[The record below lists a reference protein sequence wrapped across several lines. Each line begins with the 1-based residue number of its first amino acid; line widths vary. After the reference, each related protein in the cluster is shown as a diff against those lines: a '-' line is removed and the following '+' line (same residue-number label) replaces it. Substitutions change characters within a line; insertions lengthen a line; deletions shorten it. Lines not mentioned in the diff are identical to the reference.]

1 VSAGLNLARLRAICF
16 DIDGTLADT
25 DDAMVL
31 RLAGWLRPLA
41 RLTPGRDLPRL
52 ARRLVMATEGP
63 ANLAYALADRLYL
76 DELAAPF
83 LDALHRVRGEG
94 RPSRF
99 LLIPGI
105 QEALA
110 ALRQRYPLALVS
122 ARDRR
127 SVEAF
132 LDQFGLASLFGC
144 VATARTCHRTKPH
157 PAAVLWTAVQLGL
170 PPEGLLM
177 VGDTTVDI
185 RAGRAAGTQTVGVL
199 CGFGDRRDLQGAG
212 ADVILEST
220 VDLPELLLQV

>member
-1 VSAGLNLARLRAICF
+1 MSAGLNPARIRAICF

-25 DDAMVL
+25 DDAIVL
-31 RLAGWLRPLA
+31 RFASWLRPLA

-83 LDALHRVRGEG
+83 LDALHWVRGEG
-94 RPSRF
+94 RPTRF

-105 QEALA
+105 QEALT
-110 ALRQRYPLALVS
+110 ALRQRYSLALVS

-127 SVEAF
+127 GVEAF
-132 LDQFGLASLFGC
+132 LNQFGLASLFSC
-144 VATARTCHRTKPH
+144 VATARTCRRTKPH
-157 PAAVLWTAVQLGL
+157 PAPVLWVAAQLDL
-170 PPEGLLM
+170 RPEALLM

-185 RAGRAAGTQTVGVL
+185 RAGRAAGAQTVGVL
-199 CGFGDRRDLQGAG
+199 CGFGERRDLQRAG
-212 ADVILEST
+212 ADVVLET
-220 VDLPELLLQV
+220 TADLPGLLLRA

>member
-1 VSAGLNLARLRAICF
+1 MSGGLNLARIRAICF

-25 DDAMVL
+25 DDAMAL
-31 RLAGWLRPLA
+31 RLTAWLRPLA
-41 RLTPGRDLPRL
+41 RLVPNADTPRL

-83 LDALHRVRGEG
+83 LDAIHRLRGEG

-105 QEALA
+105 HEALT
-110 ALRQRYPLALVS
+110 ALRRRYRLALVS

-127 SVEAF
+127 GVEAF
-132 LDQFGLASLFGC
+132 LEHFGLGSHFDC
-144 VATARTCHRTKPH
+144 VATARTCRRTKPH
-157 PAAVLWTAVQLGL
+157 PAAVLWVATQLGL
-170 PPEGLLM
+170 PPQALLM

-185 RAGRAAGTQTVGVL
+185 RAGRAAGSQTIGVL
-199 CGFGDRRDLQGAG
+199 CGFGERGELERAG
-212 ADVILEST
+212 ADVILDST
-220 VDLPELLLQV
+220 ADLPQLLLQT